1 MNTWSE
7 ITPSSFGEFLTQ
19 HNSFQCS
26 RAVTLWQDL
35 QIYLQYNM
43 RVHKYEIEK
52 RKQKKKKAIHVS
64 DAHEAVQIRK

>member
-26 RAVTLWQDL
+26 RTVTLWQDL
-35 QIYLQYNM
+35 QIYLQYNV
-43 RVHKYEIEK
+43 RVHKYDIEK

-64 DAHEAVQIRK
+64 DVHEAVQIRK